1 MSARKE
7 LWIFLRDPTNFVDY
21 ARVEQF
27 LTCLGVRSETD
38 LNILQDFHYDFL
50 QDLIVND
57 IARQYRFQM
66 CVLKLL

>member
-1 MSARKE
+1 MSVLKE

-21 ARVEQF
+21 VRVEQF
-27 LTCLGVRSETD
+27 LTCLGVRSEND
-38 LNILQDFHYDFL
+38 LNILQDIHYDFL